1 MEIYFTQTFDLQKM
15 IELKDLGKK
24 LKSDFNPRL
33 HPQSKVYKNLYKS
46 NSNIFNLTKKESL
59 IVRARFGIGFKQS
72 YTLREIGNKIKL
84 SSDRIRQIEAR
95 ALRKLKH
102 PINLKILKQYGDII
116 VL

>member
-1 MEIYFTQTFDLQKM
+1 MGILILFLSFLAAPGSFNLSCALSSPATKY
-15 IELKDLGKK
+15 KK
-24 LKSDFNPRL
+24 
-33 HPQSKVYKNLYKS
+33 LYKS

-59 IVRARFGIGFKQS
+59 ILRARFGIGFKQA

-116 VL
+116 GL

>member
-1 MEIYFTQTFDLQKM
+1 MGKYFTLIFDLQRL

-24 LKSDFNPRL
+24 LKSNFNPRL
-33 HPQSKVYKNLYKS
+33 HPHSNAYKKLYKL

-116 VL
+116 GL